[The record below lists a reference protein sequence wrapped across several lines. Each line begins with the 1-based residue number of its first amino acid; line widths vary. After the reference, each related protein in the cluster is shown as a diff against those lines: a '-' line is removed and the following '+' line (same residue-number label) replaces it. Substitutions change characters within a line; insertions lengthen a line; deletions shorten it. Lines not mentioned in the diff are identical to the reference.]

1 MFAATANSPL
11 DEEGVATANLRQ
23 DTALE
28 LPSRPESRAYSLLPG
43 NLEMPEAAIA
53 PPTPTGPPP
62 FEPLGEH
69 DVYDVFDLEL
79 TLAAGGKEAGID
91 VRYRSSDNS
100 SSGRPTYKITKKT
113 KAHFLGR
120 KNMTVEV
127 SRNLAWDSTT
137 GAPTNNGSKGYTN
150 VFSARDQASRSVA
163 LRATNSVLSKT
174 TLGGVID
181 VSTVCGAYDPSRA
194 PQRETPAH
202 HFFTL
207 KLNPSCAPA
216 PEKAA
221 HGTPRKRPRG
231 NNGAIPSPTPP
242 QPQPYTGGGH
252 FVFDSA
258 PRGRS
263 DLLST
268 LYCTGYELRPHAR
281 AGDIA
286 VAELRLT
293 VRPGAAAAPPWAR
306 FFKERH
312 AALHVARR
320 GLDACMTGPHVEMLV
335 PGLAL
340 AAAAAD
346 TQGPGQGLARRAVL
360 ARGQALECVLAALG
374 TALLA
379 VEHDGLEGKR
389 WAWLVRQQ
397 QQQQQRPSAGLGPA
411 GAAALAPLAPVPSA
425 EDNPG
430 LASPDCEGGASVHSD
445 DSQGASPGLAAFEA
459 HIRANGG
466 GGGLFAPQAY
476 TPSISERSEEELDE
490 WVEAGDAAVPAHPA
504 QGQEAPRGGT
514 WARKNSV
521 MSERSVGEGPLSPS
535 ALSAPQLESGLGLG
549 MGMGSKTPH
558 HHQHQHQHHL
568 KAGSWPEKTL
578 GRRSVALMERSA
590 GADGLAL
597 PFGDHANGN
606 RNGHGG
612 GANNNANGTANGPPP
627 STFSRSWGDKH
638 QHQHQHQQHQ
648 QMQMNRAEEE
658 YTY

>member
-11 DEEGVATANLRQ
+11 DEEG
-23 DTALE
+23 
-28 LPSRPESRAYSLLPG
+28 RAGHIPLPG

-79 TLAAGGKEAGID
+79 TLAAGGKRTADLQDHKEDQGALPGQE
-91 VRYRSSDNS
+91 
-100 SSGRPTYKITKKT
+100 K
-113 KAHFLGR
+113 L
-120 KNMTVEV
+120 TVEV

-231 NNGAIPSPTPP
+231 NNGAIP
-242 QPQPYTGGGH
+242 
-252 FVFDSA
+252 A

-320 GLDACMTGPHVEMLV
+320 GLDACMTGRMSRCWC
-335 PGLAL
+335 PGLRSRQRQRTPRAG
-340 AAAAAD
+340 A
-346 TQGPGQGLARRAVL
+346 GLARRAVL

-397 QQQQQRPSAGLGPA
+397 QQQQQRPSAGLGPPGPRRWRRSRRCPPRRTTPGSRRLA
-411 GAAALAPLAPVPSA
+411 GPRGV
-425 EDNPG
+425 
-430 LASPDCEGGASVHSD
+430 
-445 DSQGASPGLAAFEA
+445 EA

-504 QGQEAPRGGT
+504 QGQEAPRGGRGR
-514 WARKNSV
+514 ART
-521 MSERSVGEGPLSPS
+521 
-535 ALSAPQLESGLGLG
+535 AAPQLESGLGLG

-627 STFSRSWGDKH
+627 STFSRFGHASRPVLERLQLH
-638 QHQHQHQQHQ
+638 
-648 QMQMNRAEEE
+648 
-658 YTY
+658 